1 MILWE
6 SKKVLSA
13 TSTNDHNKDAKKIL
27 TAMQMIYNEILQ
39 EGGRYEEHE
48 EDILS
53 DSDTIQSEEFKLEI
67 MLLKIRRD
75 RGKEVKVREMSSV
88 VITKF
93 QSLVKH
99 GECDV
104 DSKANPA
111 HLNFSLRL
119 ARATKTI

>member
-1 MILWE
+1 MIFEIVNPEASMILWE

-53 DSDTIQSEEFKLEI
+53 DSDTIQSEEFKL
-67 MLLKIRRD
+67 
-75 RGKEVKVREMSSV
+75 
-88 VITKF
+88 
-93 QSLVKH
+93 
-99 GECDV
+99 
-104 DSKANPA
+104 
-111 HLNFSLRL
+111 
-119 ARATKTI
+119 